1 VVHRAQHRSR
11 RLPASQPPVRL
22 ATLQHMSP
30 AQTDDPP
37 SESQWRAWRAL
48 FPALERCVYLNTA
61 AFGPVSVPAAQAA
74 RQYYEDWSSQYGDLA
89 ASDVKSAVDRARESV
104 ARLLG
109 ASAREIAFI
118 PNTSTAMSCA
128 ALLLERTGAVLTGA
142 DEHPS
147 VVTPW
152 LARGFWVDVATS
164 AGDAALT
171 TEDYARAIRPN
182 TKIIAVSHVRFN
194 DGVVNDLQALA
205 ELARSAGAHLV
216 VDATQSAG
224 VLPIDVSCGI
234 DILGFAGFKWLN
246 AGDGSGALFVRTGLL
261 ERYGLP
267 IAGNRS
273 RSTDSLSQVERLEP
287 LLEARAFELGTV
299 GAPCALAL
307 GASLELVGRIGLPAI
322 QRRVAQ
328 LTQSLRL
335 GLLNLGFRTTGPDA
349 MVSPIV
355 SVYVDNGERSL
366 RALERQGVHTCVRA
380 GRIRLAVSWYNNETD
395 MERCLLAFKELTPA

>member
-1 VVHRAQHRSR
+1 
-11 RLPASQPPVRL
+11 
-22 ATLQHMSP
+22 MSP
-30 AQTDDPP
+30 RQSNDPP

-61 AFGPVSVPAAQAA
+61 AFGPVSVPAARAA

-89 ASDVKSAVDRARESV
+89 DSAVKSAADRARESV

-109 ASAREIAFI
+109 ASAEEIAFI

-142 DEHPS
+142 EEHPS

-152 LARGFWVDVATS
+152 LARGLRVDVTKP
-164 AGDAALT
+164 AGDAMLA
-171 TEDYARAIRPN
+171 TEDYARAIRPD

-194 DGVVNDLQALA
+194 DGLVNDLEALA
-205 ELARSAGAHLV
+205 ELARSAGVHLV

-224 VLPIDVSCGI
+224 ILPIDVSCGI

-246 AGDGSGALFVRTGLL
+246 AGDGSGAMFVRAGLL

-273 RSTDSLSQVERLEP
+273 RSTDTLSQIERLEP

-299 GAPCALAL
+299 CSPAALAL
-307 GASLELVGRIGLPAI
+307 GASLELLEQIGLPAI
-322 QRRVAQ
+322 QHRVAQ
-328 LTQSLRL
+328 LAQSLRA
-335 GLLNLGFRTTGPDA
+335 GLLSLGFRITGSDA

-355 SVYVDNGERSL
+355 SVYVENGEQSL
-366 RALERQGVHTCVRA
+366 QTLESQGVHACVRA

-395 MERCLLAFKELTPA
+395 IERCLLACKELTPA